1 MGIVTTD
8 IQVLALVPTYD
19 PDGFTLTGLEL
30 RYKLSVE
37 HGGNPATDLTHA
49 ADVWS
54 ALSGGEQSS
63 VQNTFDAAKAKL
75 V

>member
-8 IQVLALVPTYD
+8 IQVLGMVPSYD
-19 PDGFTLTGLEL
+19 PDGVTLNGLKL
-30 RYKLSVE
+30 NYKLIVE
-37 HGGNPATDLTHA
+37 HGGSPATDLTHS

-54 ALSGGEQSS
+54 ALSGGEKTS

>member
-8 IQVLALVPTYD
+8 KQLLGKIPSYD
-19 PDGFTLTGLEL
+19 PDGFTLNGLKL
-30 RYKLSVE
+30 NYKLIVE
-37 HGGNPATDLTHA
+37 HNGSQATDLTHS

-54 ALSGGEQSS
+54 ALSGGEKAS

-75 V
+75 G